1 MSTLFLHP
9 SLCCF
14 MYVDEK
20 LVAIYIKSKKN
31 LDVLNLNIYLTTTRT
46 TTNTPLRRHQ
56 HKAIGSKRGF
66 FHMQMSPFAYL
77 FGGVCFVC
85 CNKEICCCCWP
96 GPFCWERASISNWF
110 PALLLI
116 HLMRLFEDR
125 PLWLLF
131 ALHAFSPWHDSSS
144 ASLGDP
150 NTMGLFEIRG
160 SGSWLPTTYVEW
172 HTYLPRLFWGRF
184 DLLCLR

>member
-1 MSTLFLHP
+1 MCWIWIFIWQPQEPPPTHRQDGINIRLSAAKGGFSICKWARLHICLGVFVLF
-9 SLCCF
+9 
-14 MYVDEK
+14 V
-20 LVAIYIKSKKN
+20 V
-31 LDVLNLNIYLTTTRT
+31 T
-46 TTNTPLRRHQ
+46 
-56 HKAIGSKRGF
+56 KR
-66 FHMQMSPFAYL
+66 
-77 FGGVCFVC
+77 
-85 CNKEICCCCWP
+85 CCCCWP

-150 NTMGLFEIRG
+150 NTLGSFEIGR
-160 SGSWLPTTYVEW
+160 SGSWV
-172 HTYLPRLFWGRF
+172 
-184 DLLCLR
+184 CLRDLIDSVSWKIAQSY

>member
-1 MSTLFLHP
+1 MVGVFKKEKPLLFLQGGVSTLFLHP

-20 LVAIYIKSKKN
+20 LVAIYIKSKKKN

-46 TTNTPLRRHQ
+46 TTNTPPRRHQ

-85 CNKEICCCCWP
+85 CNKEM
-96 GPFCWERASISNWF
+96 
-110 PALLLI
+110 LLLLAWPILLRESI
-116 HLMRLFEDR
+116 HFQLISR
-125 PLWLLF
+125 F
-131 ALHAFSPWHDSSS
+131 AVDS
-144 ASLGDP
+144 
-150 NTMGLFEIRG
+150 
-160 SGSWLPTTYVEW
+160 
-172 HTYLPRLFWGRF
+172 F
-184 DLLCLR
+184 DETF